1 MFNIRLSLTHYACLL
16 FVFVLLGCQSR
27 ATHNHVAVTAESL
40 LYDQGFKSFSNHRV
54 ETEYEIFYLDEDAK
68 TFVHNIIGN
77 IDNEVDQVEALVHA
91 VFDRSELNLL
101 YQANA
106 NTVAN
111 DTFKLKEA
119 NCLSMSIMTYA
130 LTREA
135 GFNVDFQEVLIP
147 EYWTRRQ
154 GYNLLNGHINLKF
167 TPQLDANVLN
177 LRTRSYQID
186 FDPQPSRR
194 SFPKKL
200 VSKELVVA
208 MFYNNKGADALVK
221 QQLPLA
227 YAYFRQA
234 VLSEPLFTSAWINM
248 GILYRMAGYLEG
260 AEKVYLHALQQSPDN
275 LTGLENLAYLY
286 NITGKVDSANEI
298 IAKVEHKRAI
308 NPYYHV
314 NLGEQDIEQ
323 QNWKLALGHFKKA
336 LILNRNM
343 HEGYFGLARVYFEI
357 GELDESERYLKL
369 AKNKALN
376 NHYEEKYQ
384 SKLDFLSSL

>member
-1 MFNIRLSLTHYACLL
+1 MFTFVFKLKRHVCLL
-16 FVFVLLGCQSR
+16 FALVLLGCQST
-27 ATHNHVAVTAESL
+27 ATTNPVIVTSESL
-40 LYDQGFKSFSNHRV
+40 LYDQGFEGFSDHLV
-54 ETEYEIFYLDEDAK
+54 ETEDEIFYLDEEAK
-68 TFVHNIIGN
+68 TFVHKAIVNLDSEI
-77 IDNEVDQVEALVHA
+77 DQVEALVHA

-111 DTFKLKEA
+111 DTYKLKEA

-135 GFNVDFQEVLIP
+135 GFKVDFQEVLIP

-154 GYNLLNGHINLKF
+154 GYSLLNGHINLKF
-167 TPQLDANVLN
+167 TPHLDTNVLN

-186 FDPQPSRR
+186 FDPQPARR
-194 SFPKKL
+194 SFSKKP
-200 VSKELVVA
+200 VSKERIVA

-221 QQLPLA
+221 QQFPLA

-234 VLSEPLFTSAWINM
+234 VINEPLFTSAWVNL
-248 GILYRMAGYLEG
+248 GILYRMAGYLES
-260 AEKVYLHALQQSPDN
+260 AEKVYLHALQQSSNN
-275 LTGLENLAYLY
+275 LNALENLAYLY
-286 NITGKVDSANEI
+286 KINGNINSANKI
-298 IAKVEHKRAI
+298 IAKVERKRAI

-323 QNWKLALGHFKKA
+323 RNWKLALGHFKKA

-369 AKNKALN
+369 AKNKAFN